1 MATGHGHSAYRVDC
15 RSASLLR
22 CGSDELVAPDDFASA
37 LLLRLEEVSPPA
49 VPALGSRGL
58 CGAVRPLSSGVALAA
73 GSPGA
78 LLDMSFA
85 EDGFLRGVDS
95 LFLVLSLGDALLFPA
110 AEDWSAP
117 WLCPVPAFE
126 LWPLLELLLSAARV
140 ALPTASVA
148 VAALANNVK
157 SNLFIAFS

>member
-1 MATGHGHSAYRVDC
+1 MPIGMCAYRLDC

-22 CGSDELVAPDDFASA
+22 SGSDELVPPDDFA
-37 LLLRLEEVSPPA
+37 LLLLLLEDVSPPA

-58 CGAVRPLSSGVALAA
+58 CGAVRPLSSGFALAA

-85 EDGFLRGVDS
+85 EDGFLRVDGVDS
-95 LFLVLSLGDALLFPA
+95 LFLVLSLGVLPA

-117 WLCPVPAFE
+117 
-126 LWPLLELLLSAARV
+126 
-140 ALPTASVA
+140 
-148 VAALANNVK
+148 
-157 SNLFIAFS
+157 